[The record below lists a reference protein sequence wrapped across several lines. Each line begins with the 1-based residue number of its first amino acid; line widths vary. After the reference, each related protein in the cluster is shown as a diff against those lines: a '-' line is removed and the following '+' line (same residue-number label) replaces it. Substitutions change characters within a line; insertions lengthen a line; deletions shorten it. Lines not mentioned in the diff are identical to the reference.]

1 MACDE
6 RPFVIPKPCQSSSS
20 SLNCLFALLA
30 VCFEYA
36 CLLEHVYTAKILYL
50 IQNANGRAREVK
62 SFPMALKTLY
72 GLQER
77 GLVSQKHL
85 FYVTCSHSVEPQLG
99 CFNLPGSLSQMCGV
113 FNPTHWTFSLCLTSD
128 MEFSHLSH
136 V

>member
-1 MACDE
+1 MASYE
-6 RPFVIPKPCQSSSS
+6 RFFVIPRPCQSSSS
-20 SLNCLFALLA
+20 SLDCLFALLA

-36 CLLEHVYTAKILYL
+36 CLLEHVYAAKILYL

-62 SFPMALKTLY
+62 SFPVALKTLY

-77 GLVSQKHL
+77 GLMSQKHL
-85 FYVTCSHSVEPQLG
+85 FYIMCSHNVEPQLG
-99 CFNLPGSLSQMCGV
+99 CFNLPVCGV

-128 MEFSHLSH
+128 MEFLHLRH